1 MSHKGIVDK
10 IVQVFLNRLKEG
22 IDSGKIERVIRNMVG
37 EVNLESGDSLELVYK
52 VVIKNIADVLKEDV
66 KEDSSEVAYTV
77 RLNAGC

>member
-1 MSHKGIVDK
+1 MSHKEIVDK

-52 VVIKNIADVLKEDV
+52 VVIKNIADVLKEDIR
-66 KEDSSEVAYTV
+66 EDSSEVVYTV
-77 RLNAGC
+77 MLNVGC